1 MNPCHSQSSP
11 RRMSHCLL
19 HSRSLTLQMTSK
31 FACSYELH
39 ALSLTM
45 PPHLTR
51 LIFKTALCPP
61 SSPTHWTSTT
71 CGEVENLPTSEI
83 RQGNLELTALP
94 HSFDNTR
101 NTKML
106 PCPHP
111 TSTLLWATPRTK
123 WCQCSQP
130 WATVFRRLYR
140 PSKQK
145 FMPYWFW
152 T

>member
-1 MNPCHSQSSP
+1 
-11 RRMSHCLL
+11 
-19 HSRSLTLQMTSK
+19 
-31 FACSYELH
+31 
-39 ALSLTM
+39 M

-152 T
+152 TQILSRKSPCLVVRRNRTMVTTLQTSNSNYCTILTRHLDNF